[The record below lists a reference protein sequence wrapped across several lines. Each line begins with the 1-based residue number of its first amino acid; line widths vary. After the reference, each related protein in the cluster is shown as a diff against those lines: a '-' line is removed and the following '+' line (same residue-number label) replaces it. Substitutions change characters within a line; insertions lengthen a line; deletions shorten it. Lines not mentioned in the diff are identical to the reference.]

1 MVTFKNLD
9 SDTGLKA
16 LNSHLTTRSYIEGY
30 TVSSADANVLGQLKG
45 TVDGIKYPHVAR
57 WQNHISFF
65 APTARGTW
73 AAPTVTATTSVT
85 TAEEEEDDDFHMKS
99 LDDDEEEDGEGEDPA
114 QAIIARKNA
123 EREAAKRAVKGVSN
137 AKSSVILDIKPEDS
151 DTNLD
156 ELLAKIKQI
165 EMEGLT
171 WGGHEYIPVAYGIK
185 KIRLICVVVDEL
197 VSVDDLQESIQEIE
211 GVQSTDIQAFNKL

>member
-1 MVTFKNLD
+1 MVSFKNLD
-9 SDTGLKA
+9 SDVGLKS
-16 LNSHLTTRSYIEGY
+16 LNTHLATRSYIEGY
-30 TVSSADANVLGQLKG
+30 TVSSSDASVLSQLKSK
-45 TVDGIKYPHVAR
+45 VDGSKYPHVAR
-57 WQNHISFF
+57 WQNHISYF
-65 APTARGTW
+65 T
-73 AAPTVTATTSVT
+73 PTVRSSWTASVAGTS
-85 TAEEEEDDDFHMKS
+85 TAAAAEEEDDDDFITS
-99 LDDDEEEDGEGEDPA
+99 LDDDEDEDGEGEDPA

-123 EREAAKRAVKGVSN
+123 EREAAKRATKGVSN

-156 ELLAKIKQI
+156 ELLTQIKEIQK
-165 EMEGLT
+165 EGLT

-197 VSVDDLQESIQEIE
+197 VSIDDLQEAIQDID

>member
-1 MVTFKNLD
+1 MVSFKNLD
-9 SDTGLKA
+9 SDIGLKA
-16 LNSHLTTRSYIEGY
+16 LNTHLATRSYIEGY
-30 TVSSADANVLGQLKG
+30 TASSSDSSVLSQLKSK
-45 TVDGIKYPHVAR
+45 VDASKYPHVAR
-57 WQNHISFF
+57 WQNHISYF
-65 APTARGTW
+65 APSVRSSWPAGSTNTTAS
-73 AAPTVTATTSVT
+73 A
-85 TAEEEEDDDFHMKS
+85 AEEEEDDNDFITS
-99 LDDDEEEDGEGEDPA
+99 LDDEDEEDGEGEDPA

-123 EREAAKRAVKGVSN
+123 EREAAKRATKGVSN

-156 ELLAKIKQI
+156 ELLAKIKEI
-165 EMEGLT
+165 EKEGLT

-197 VSVDDLQESIQEIE
+197 VSVDDLQESIQDIE